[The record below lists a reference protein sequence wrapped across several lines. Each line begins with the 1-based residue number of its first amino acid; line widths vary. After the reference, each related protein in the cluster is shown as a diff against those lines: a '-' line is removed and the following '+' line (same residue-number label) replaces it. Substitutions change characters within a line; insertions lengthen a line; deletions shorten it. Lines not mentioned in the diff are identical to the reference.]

1 MSEVLILK
9 KRKVFVRVAAKG
21 VKVATSTLIL
31 QAAQS
36 LSAPEGS
43 CRTGYTTTKKIGKAH
58 VRNRTRRRMRAAV
71 RELFPARARPGVDYV
86 LIGRYNTADCP
97 FDKLKGDLCY
107 GLKKLHKLLNPEEKK
122 HEPATEKP
130 VDLAD

>member
-9 KRKVFVRVAAKG
+9 KRKDFVRVAAKG

-86 LIGRYNTADCP
+86 LIGQTEGRP
-97 FDKLKGDLCY
+97 
-107 GLKKLHKLLNPEEKK
+107 LLR
-122 HEPATEKP
+122 TEKTP
-130 VDLAD
+130 QAAQSGRKKA